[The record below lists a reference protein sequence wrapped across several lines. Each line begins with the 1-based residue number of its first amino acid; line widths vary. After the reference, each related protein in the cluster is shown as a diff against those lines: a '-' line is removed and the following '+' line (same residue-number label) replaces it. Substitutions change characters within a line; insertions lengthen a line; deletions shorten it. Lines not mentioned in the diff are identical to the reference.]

1 MTSHFDVEMHAVFE
15 SLVVFFFK
23 PQMVTL
29 LEYSR
34 ILKSSYFAW
43 GRSSCISSSFKRE
56 RKLFYALHSII
67 KAAENTSSGQ
77 SATYQVIFQRRGRLL
92 RPRGGVWNL

>member
-1 MTSHFDVEMHAVFE
+1 MA
-15 SLVVFFFK
+15 
-23 PQMVTL
+23 L

-43 GRSSCISSSFKRE
+43 VAQAAFQVALSERGTFFMLCI
-56 RKLFYALHSII
+56 LSII

-77 SATYQVIFQRRGRLL
+77 SATYQVILQRRGRLL